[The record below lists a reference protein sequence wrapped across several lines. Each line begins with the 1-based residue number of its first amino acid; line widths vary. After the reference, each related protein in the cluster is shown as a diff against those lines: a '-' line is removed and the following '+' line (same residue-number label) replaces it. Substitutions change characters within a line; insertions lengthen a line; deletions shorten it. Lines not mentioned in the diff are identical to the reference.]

1 MLPQNTL
8 LGKLDIIEIYEYH
21 DKPLLFA
28 CRNAT
33 YTHYIVVQETV
44 HPDYETWLYAPI
56 SPSRFEQARSRTIDL
71 HDIFKYAE
79 DGFVFWVKIPTKQPK
94 SVIVQTIPTDQL
106 TDDQIPDVGE
116 FLDPAH
122 IIST

>member
-33 YTHYIVVQETV
+33 YTHYMVVQETV
-44 HPDYETWLYAPI
+44 HPDYEAWLYAPI
-56 SPSRFEQARSRTIDL
+56 SPSRFEQARSGVIDL
-71 HDIFKYAE
+71 HDVFKHSE
-79 DGFVFWVKIPTKQPK
+79 DGFVFWVKIPTESLNPI
-94 SVIVQTIPTDQL
+94 VVQTLPTDQL

-122 IIST
+122 IITA